1 MFDFGGFGEMQEQAQ
16 SLANARRAF
25 IQDSRC
31 ACLFGK
37 RLVVDLMSPSG
48 VGLNSENDVEFEGE
62 HKFEPG
68 MEAAMAGTVIF
79 HIDTTGSMGQMD
91 RMKLTVGVLQRVIP
105 DILRRGLTVILNG
118 WSSLHGGKVRSQVRT
133 CACCHSNCC

>member
-1 MFDFGGFGEMQEQAQ
+1 MQEQAQ
-16 SLANARRAF
+16 SLANARRVF
-25 IQDSRC
+25 IQDGRC

-37 RLVVDLMSPSG
+37 RLIVDLMNPSG
-48 VGLNSENDVEFEGE
+48 IGQVSADDVEFEAE
-62 HKFEPG
+62 HKFESG
-68 MEAAMAGTVIF
+68 MEAAVAGTVIF

-118 WSSLHGGKVRSQVRT
+118 WSSLQGGKVRSQVSMNAQRRSIY
-133 CACCHSNCC
+133 H